1 MSRDG
6 CAAYAANAIGNNP
19 ALGLVLRVKSAVAV
33 MPFSRHTQ
41 EEEVLLAPGGI
52 PLTHLET
59 IALGPSVFVKGV
71 TFVKMEN
78 AAWEKHSLW
87 FHCLVCEEM
96 PRFNHLTS
104 KKHYNAIQNFARG
117 RCLLVKWFGTTL
129 EVCKNCENSKSRLP
143 NMMFEFTGE
152 TNFEIHSF

>member
-87 FHCLVCEEM
+87 FHCLVSEEM

-104 KKHYNAIQNFARG
+104 KKHYNEILEL
-117 RCLLVKWFGTTL
+117 CKGTL
-129 EVCKNCENSKSRLP
+129 PPCEMVWKLTSLQTHKL
-143 NMMFEFTGE
+143 TKLQTYKL
-152 TNFEIHSF
+152 TNFP